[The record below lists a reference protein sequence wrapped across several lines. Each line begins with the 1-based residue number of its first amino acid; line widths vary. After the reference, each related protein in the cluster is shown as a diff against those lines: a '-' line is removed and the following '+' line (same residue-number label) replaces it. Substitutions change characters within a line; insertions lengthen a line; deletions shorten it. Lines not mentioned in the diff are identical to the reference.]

1 MLFLSLFLCIN
12 SFGFEREPKKDFLI
26 TTQDLAHVETPT
38 YSETVVEDTHK
49 FITKKVW
56 LLSNTLDAFFTDA
69 EINES
74 KNPGNGWETTFQQL
88 FGMDVDKFYK
98 DFDAFMLKDREEQ
111 LLILPTNEELQNLT
125 FSK

>member
-1 MLFLSLFLCIN
+1 MV
-12 SFGFEREPKKDFLI
+12 GY
-26 TTQDLAHVETPT
+26 
-38 YSETVVEDTHK
+38 YSNWALNV
-49 FITKKVW
+49 I
-56 LLSNTLDAFFTDA
+56 
-69 EINES
+69 

-88 FGMDVDKFYK
+88 FGMDVYKFYK